1 MIIGTGLLIAVT
13 AITTLL
19 ILLLGSGFVYLILNA
34 SKIDNIIHRLDELQK
49 YMHHI
54 FTDANNVP
62 QQQLWRT
69 ADGKYT
75 ASSFEELLAKMANDP
90 DSSLTEDQVQTL
102 KDIFGKILR
111 DTSKEDDDDIEE
123 WS

>member
-1 MIIGTGLLIAVT
+1 
-13 AITTLL
+13 
-19 ILLLGSGFVYLILNA
+19 
-34 SKIDNIIHRLDELQK
+34 
-49 YMHHI
+49 
-54 FTDANNVP
+54 
-62 QQQLWRT
+62 
-69 ADGKYT
+69 
-75 ASSFEELLAKMANDP
+75 MANDP